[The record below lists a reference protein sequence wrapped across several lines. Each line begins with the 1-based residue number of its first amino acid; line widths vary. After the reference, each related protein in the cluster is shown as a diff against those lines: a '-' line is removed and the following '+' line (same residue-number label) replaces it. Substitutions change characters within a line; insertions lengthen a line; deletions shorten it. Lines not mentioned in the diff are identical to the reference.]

1 MTNKNQNRTDNAHA
15 NKGRPARIPMT
26 AGNKLHVPDSL
37 KKEGH
42 QYYWQTNRPGSIEQ
56 MEAAWWV
63 KVKNDRGDYVTVPS
77 GADTLYL
84 MEIEKK
90 YYDEDMERQQKLNI
104 DATAKQAQELGDN
117 EYVPMGKD
125 AVTEREI
132 I

>member
-1 MTNKNQNRTDNAHA
+1 
-15 NKGRPARIPMT
+15 
-26 AGNKLHVPDSL
+26 
-37 KKEGH
+37 
-42 QYYWQTNRPGSIEQ
+42 
-56 MEAAWWV
+56 MEAAWWE
-63 KVKNDRGDYVTVPS
+63 KVKNDRGDFVTVPS

-90 YYDEDMERQQKLNI
+90 HYDEDMASQQKLNI

-117 EYVPMGKD
+117 EYVPKGKD